1 MLTVDHLSK
10 RLPNGKLLLR
20 DINFSVGEGEFVA
33 ILGRSGTGKTILL
46 RCINRLTTPDGGEI
60 VLTDNGNLLN
70 ITRSDANEIKE
81 VRRRIGMIFQS
92 FNLVKRRSVIENVLI
107 GKLGRSGMVRSLMR
121 RFEDDDIEMAHR
133 ALDRV
138 GISDLADRR
147 AGTLSGGE
155 QHLGMVYQN
164 PQMGL
169 RLDVTAGGNIAEKLL
184 AAGWRNV
191 GEIRDR
197 GGLLLKRTEIPLE
210 RMDEAPRNFSGGM
223 QQRVQIAKELA
234 NDPDVLLLDELTT
247 GLDVSVQARI
257 LDLIKEIRRSTD
269 AAMIL
274 ITHDPGVIKLLSER
288 TIVLK
293 DGRIVEM
300 GVTDQILEDP
310 QHEYTQLLVNSVL

>member
-1 MLTVDHLSK
+1 MTPAPTPALKVNNLTKIYGSRCPDCIENTGPDHGRNVCPACGSVVACA
-10 RLPNGKLLLR
+10 
-20 DINFSVGEGEFVA
+20 DITFEVMHGEILGIVGE
-33 ILGRSGTGKTILL
+33 SGSGKSTIVRCLHFDMEPTGGSAYL
-46 RCINRLTTPDGGEI
+46 RCP
-60 VLTDNGNLLN
+60 GNDSVDENIFLLN
-70 ITRSDANEIKE
+70 SQRKRA
-81 VRRRIGMIFQS
+81 VR
-92 FNLVKRRSVIENVLI
+92 NL
-107 GKLGRSGMVRSLMR
+107 
-121 RFEDDDIEMAHR
+121 
-133 ALDRV
+133 
-138 GISDLADRR
+138 
-147 AGTLSGGE
+147 
-155 QHLGMVYQN
+155 HLGMVYQN

-191 GEIRDR
+191 GKIRNR
-197 GGLLLKRTEIPLE
+197 GGKLLKRTEIPLE

-223 QQRVQIAKELA
+223 QQRVQIAKALA

-274 ITHDPGVIKLLSER
+274 ITHDLGVIKLLSER

-300 GVTDQILEDP
+300 GLTDQILEDP